1 MCDLTYGSEMMKADS
16 AACKIYVEVENT
28 SYFIAFWKLSL
39 IQGLVLK
46 IILERYA
53 HREGFHGYKSGDF

>member
-1 MCDLTYGSEMMKADS
+1 MKADS
-16 AACKIYVEVENT
+16 AACKIYMEVENT
-28 SYFIAFWKLSL
+28 SCFIASWKLSL

-53 HREGFHGYKSGDF
+53 LR